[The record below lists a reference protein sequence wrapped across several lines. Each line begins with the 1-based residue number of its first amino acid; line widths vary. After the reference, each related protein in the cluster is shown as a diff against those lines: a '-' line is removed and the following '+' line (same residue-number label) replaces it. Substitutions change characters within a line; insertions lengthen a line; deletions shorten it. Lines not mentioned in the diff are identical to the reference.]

1 MELMISDDEGLALQ
15 ALQDSERLLHQIDI
29 ARSHIE
35 RVFRVQIEANAQ
47 G

>member
-1 MELMISDDEGLALQ
+1 MTSHEEGLALQ

-29 ARSHIE
+29 ARYHIE
-35 RVFRVQIEANAQ
+35 KVFHVQIEENAQ